1 MADLRIV
8 CLHGLGRGP
17 SDWDAV
23 RGRLSAHGTV
33 VTPALPRDPAA
44 ALAAAER
51 AAAPPGTVLI
61 GHSMGGIVALRIARR
76 ERSAVTGVI
85 LTGCPFPVARNGRS
99 RRATALD
106 YAGHRVAFVCSLGDR
121 PPAAGP
127 RRRSPAGLGGVA
139 RVLAPPGRFDALF
152 GPIDVPLLV
161 VHARDDHHVPI
172 DFALA
177 AAARH
182 GWEIRV
188 LEAGGHHAHLCS
200 PDGWLAAVAPW
211 LAAHSP
217 PTAGQC
223 D

>member
-23 RGRLSAHGTV
+23 RGRLSALGTV

-51 AAAPPGTVLI
+51 AVAPSTLLF
-61 GHSMGGIVALRIARR
+61 GHSMGGIVALRIARTA
-76 ERSAVTGVI
+76 RSAIAGVI
-85 LTGCPFPVARNGRS
+85 LTGCPFPVARNGRT
-99 RRATALD
+99 RVATALD
-106 YAGHRVAFVCSLGDR
+106 YAGHRVAFVRSLGDR
-121 PPAAGP
+121 PPADGP
-127 RRRSPAGLGGVA
+127 RRRSPAGLAGVA
-139 RVLAPPGRFDALF
+139 RVLARPGQFDALF
-152 GPIDVPLLV
+152 GRIGVPVLV
-161 VHARDDHHVPI
+161 VHARDDHHVPV

-188 LEAGGHHAHLCS
+188 LEGGGHHAHLRS
-200 PDGWLAAVAPW
+200 PDVWTAAVAPW

-217 PTAGQC
+217 PPAGQS

>member
-51 AAAPPGTVLI
+51 AAAPGTVLI

-106 YAGHRVAFVCSLGDR
+106 YAGHRVAFVRSPTCEGDDGCATGQGCGR
-121 PPAAGP
+121 GRSGPSRIDGMVAGGTRRIEP
-127 RRRSPAGLGGVA
+127 DRRRTNGLV
-139 RVLAPPGRFDALF
+139 RPVRRERLSDPESL
-152 GPIDVPLLV
+152 
-161 VHARDDHHVPI
+161 
-172 DFALA
+172 
-177 AAARH
+177 
-182 GWEIRV
+182 
-188 LEAGGHHAHLCS
+188 
-200 PDGWLAAVAPW
+200 
-211 LAAHSP
+211 
-217 PTAGQC
+217 
-223 D
+223 